1 MVSELNKNKD
11 PVDLVLITGDIVA
24 HGLAVK
30 PKNEGKNP
38 NCDSEYFKK
47 TMEAHRFVADVF
59 KMYLPDT
66 PVFIALGNNDT
77 GYHY

>member
-1 MVSELNKNKD
+1 MLSKLNANKD

-24 HGLAVK
+24 HGLATK
-30 PKNEGKNP
+30 PKDEGKNP
-38 NCDSEYFKK
+38 NCDSDYFKK
-47 TMEAHRFVADVF
+47 TMEAHKFIADVF
-59 KMYLPDT
+59 TQYLPNT

>member
-11 PVDLVLITGDIVA
+11 PVDFVLLTGDIVA
-24 HGLAVK
+24 HGLAIK

-47 TMEAHRFVADVF
+47 TMQAHRFVADVF
-59 KMYLPDT
+59 KKHLPNI